1 MNIWLKRSAVT
12 IGMLGAVAAATVLLG
27 KHLGERKMQRVML
40 VSVEPVNVPTGG
52 AEIAQGRY
60 LFNTRGCASC
70 HGANGGGMQV
80 MKDDGLL
87 VVSPNITGGANSATS
102 AYNTSDWVRTLRHGV
117 KPNGNPVMIMPS
129 EDFNRLSDAD
139 LGALLAYVQQ
149 LPPVDGRKAVIELPL
164 ALKLMYAFGTFR
176 DASQKIDHSL
186 PPAMPVA
193 AKASLEHGAYVANN
207 CISCHGAR
215 LNGGRIAGSPPSW
228 PDAANLTPGPGG
240 VMARYPT
247 AAAFMAMLRSGKRP
261 DGSAV
266 SQVMPFDSL
275 REMNDTD
282 VAALHLYLASLPPR
296 TPGGN

>member
-12 IGMLGAVAAATVLLG
+12 FGMLGAVALATVLLG

-40 VSVEPVNVPTGG
+40 VSVEPVEVLTDG
-52 AEIAQGRY
+52 AHIAQGRY

-70 HGANGGGMQV
+70 HGANGAGLQV
-80 MKDDGLL
+80 MKDEGLL
-87 VVSPNITGGANSATS
+87 VVAPNITGGAHSAIS
-102 AYNTSDWVRTLRHGV
+102 DYNTSDWVRTLRHGV

-129 EDFNRLSDAD
+129 EDFNRLSNTD
-139 LGALLAYVQQ
+139 LGSLLGFVQQ
-149 LPPVDGRKAVIELPL
+149 LPPVAGRKAVVELPVK
-164 ALKLMYAFGTFR
+164 LKLMYAFGMFR

-186 PPAMPVA
+186 PPAAPVLA
-193 AKASLEHGAYVANN
+193 AASLEHGAYVANN
-207 CISCHGAR
+207 CISCHGAT
-215 LNGGRIAGSPPSW
+215 LNGGRIAGSPASW

-266 SQVMPFDSL
+266 NQAMPFDAL
-275 REMNDTD
+275 GEMNDTD
-282 VAALHLYLASLPPR
+282 VAALHMYLASLPPR